1 MMVVEFQLLYLIVD
15 THLILYLHHLVG
27 CCSNGSND
35 ANLSSTQ
42 ASFIPSNLPKIMSDF
57 GLFIA
62 KVILDKV
69 I

>member
-1 MMVVEFQLLYLIVD
+1 MGQ
-15 THLILYLHHLVG
+15 T
-27 CCSNGSND
+27 N

-57 GLFIA
+57 IFIA

-69 I
+69 IWQNLQRFITIWYFDFSKYC